1 MSIKE
6 NKALIRRVYEL
17 WNKKELAE
25 YFKLLAPEFI
35 GHFTE
40 MDTNMEQ
47 QKEVDIGFFNAFPDA
62 ISNIEDMV
70 AERDRV
76 AVRVTWRGT
85 HKGEFMGVP
94 ATGKKF
100 EITGAAIY
108 RITNDKLAEVWAIT
122 DSLHFMQQLGVIPKP

>member
-1 MSIKE
+1 MSTKD
-6 NKALIRRVYEL
+6 NKVLVRYVYHL
-17 WNKKELAE
+17 WNRKELVT

-47 QKEVDIGFFNAFPDA
+47 QKELDTAFFTAFPDA

-70 AERDRV
+70 AERDKV

-85 HKGEFMGVP
+85 HKGEFMGTP

-108 RITNDKLAEVWAIT
+108 KIASDKIAEVWAIT
-122 DSLHFMQQLGVIPKP
+122 DSLHFMQQLGLMPK